1 VGGAPGKSKVMT
13 RYHLELERTKRV
25 HQLHLNLAHSSGAAL
40 DCVCEFQVG
49 RFRKR
54 KALGCG
60 RSRCQLCHFEKIFSI
75 PSVRDR
81 VRIQRFIDS
90 REDYWAG

>member
-1 VGGAPGKSKVMT
+1 MK

-25 HQLHLNLAHSSGAAL
+25 HQLHLHLAHASDAAF

-54 KALGCG
+54 KAFGCG
-60 RSRCQLCHFEKIFSI
+60 RSRCLLCHFEKIFSI
-75 PSVRDR
+75 PSIRDR

-90 REDYWAG
+90 REDDWAGE